1 MPTYV
6 YRCRDCDHYFE
17 VVQSMSD
24 DPVTVCEAC
33 GSEVT
38 RVMFAPAI
46 HFKGSGFHNTDY
58 GTKRRPVGGDGG
70 TDGVPAKT
78 ADGASNGAASGA
90 GASSGNG
97 AGASSGKTVGLD
109 KV

>member
-1 MPTYV
+1 VPTYV

-24 DPVTVCEAC
+24 DPVSVCEAC
-33 GSEVT
+33 GGEVT
-38 RVMFAPAI
+38 RVLFAPAI

-70 TDGVPAKT
+70 GDAAPAK
-78 ADGASNGAASGA
+78 AAEGASNGAGSSAAAGA
-90 GASSGNG
+90 GAG
-97 AGASSGKTVGLD
+97 SGKTVGLD

>member
-6 YRCRDCDHYFE
+6 YRCSDCDHYFE

-24 DPVTVCEAC
+24 EPVSVCEAC
-33 GSEVT
+33 GGEVT
-38 RVMFAPAI
+38 RVLFAPAI

-70 TDGVPAKT
+70 GDAAPAK
-78 ADGASNGAASGA
+78 AAEGA
-90 GASSGNG
+90 GSAAGTSTAAG